1 MMNMTHGPLE
11 GIRVLDLSRV
21 LCGPYATMFMGDM
34 GADIIKIENPKG
46 GDDTRLWGS
55 KAGGESYYFASFN
68 RSKRSITIDLKSEKG
83 KKLFLDM
90 VKHADVVIENF
101 RPGVTKRLGIDYDV
115 LKEINPGIVFASASG
130 FGSEGPYASR
140 PGYDIVA
147 QAMGGLMSIT
157 GPKGGLP
164 CKAGASVGDVLTGL
178 NLVIGILAALHN
190 RNRTG
195 KGQYLE
201 VSLTNSVVSLVST
214 DTTEYFVDGQDI
226 HSIGDYNSLN
236 SPYGLFATA
245 DGNCVICCGNQK
257 LFTNLCE
264 GVLKRPE
271 LLEDE
276 RFKDGDARKKNE
288 EALKAIVEEW
298 SSQHPAREN
307 VAVLA
312 EYGIPAAPVQTIDE
326 IYHDEHIAG
335 VQEMFPRMQ
344 HPTMGEITV
353 TACPIKFSDTKA
365 EVRKPAPLLGQHT
378 VEILQ
383 EVLGMTAEEAQEY
396 TTY

>member
-1 MMNMTHGPLE
+1 MNITHGALE
-11 GIRVLDLSRV
+11 GIRVLDLTRV

-55 KAGGESYYFASFN
+55 KTGGESFYFASFN

-83 KKLFLDM
+83 KNLFYEM
-90 VKHADVVIENF
+90 VKHADVVIENY

-164 CKAGASVGDVLTGL
+164 CKVGASVGDVLTGL
-178 NLVIGILAALHN
+178 NLIIGILAALHN
-190 RNRTG
+190 RSRTG
-195 KGQYLE
+195 KGQYVE
-201 VSLTNSVVSLVST
+201 VSLTNSVLSLVST
-214 DTTEYFVDGQDI
+214 DITEYFVTGQDMR
-226 HSIGDYNSLN
+226 SIGDFNALN
-236 SPYGLFATA
+236 SPCGLFDSS
-245 DGNCVICCGNQK
+245 DGNFVIYCGNQK
-257 LFTNLCE
+257 LFEIFCRD
-264 GVLKRPE
+264 VLKRPE
-271 LLEDE
+271 LIEDE
-276 RFKDGDARKKNE
+276 RFKDSESRKKNE
-288 EALKAIVEEW
+288 EAMKAIVEEW
-298 SSQHPAREN
+298 STQHPAREN
-307 VAVLA
+307 VEVLTK
-312 EYGIPAAPVQTIDE
+312 YGVPASPVQTIDE

-335 VQEMFPRMQ
+335 VQEMFPHVE
-344 HPTMGEITV
+344 HPVIGDMPV
-353 TACPIKFSDTKA
+353 VACPIKFSDTKA
-365 EVRKPAPLLGQHT
+365 VVRKPAPLLGEDT

-383 EVLGMTAEEAQEY
+383 EVLGMSAEEAQEY

>member
-1 MMNMTHGPLE
+1 MNNTHGALE
-11 GIRVLDLSRV
+11 GIRVLDLTRV

-55 KAGGESYYFASFN
+55 KTGGESFYFASFN

-83 KKLFLDM
+83 KNLFYEM
-90 VKHADVVIENF
+90 VKHADVVIENY

-164 CKAGASVGDVLTGL
+164 CKVGASVGDVLTGL
-178 NLVIGILAALHN
+178 NLIIGILAALHN
-190 RNRTG
+190 RSRTG
-195 KGQYLE
+195 KGQYVE
-201 VSLTNSVVSLVST
+201 VSLTNSVLSLVST
-214 DTTEYFVDGQDI
+214 DITEYFVTGQDMR
-226 HSIGDYNSLN
+226 SIGDFNALN
-236 SPYGLFATA
+236 SPCGLFASS
-245 DGNCVICCGNQK
+245 DGNFVIYCGNQK
-257 LFTNLCE
+257 LFEIFCRD
-264 GVLKRPE
+264 VLKRPE
-271 LLEDE
+271 LIEDE
-276 RFKDGDARKKNE
+276 RFKDSESRKKNE
-288 EALKAIVEEW
+288 EAMKAIVEEW
-298 SSQHPAREN
+298 STQHPAREN
-307 VAVLA
+307 VEVLTK
-312 EYGIPAAPVQTIDE
+312 YGVPASPVQTIDE

-335 VQEMFPRMQ
+335 VQEMFPHVE
-344 HPTMGEITV
+344 HPVIGDMPV
-353 TACPIKFSDTKA
+353 VACPIKFSDTKA
-365 EVRKPAPLLGQHT
+365 VVRKPAPLLGADT

-383 EVLGMTAEEAQEY
+383 EVLGMSAEEAQEY

>member
-1 MMNMTHGPLE
+1 MTNTHGALE

-83 KKLFLDM
+83 KNLFYEM
-90 VKHADVVIENF
+90 VKHADVVIENY

-164 CKAGASVGDVLTGL
+164 CKVGASVGDVLTGL

-190 RNRTG
+190 RSRTG

-201 VSLTNSVVSLVST
+201 VSLTNSVLSLVST
-214 DTTEYFVDGQDI
+214 DVTEYFVTGQDMR
-226 HSIGDYNSLN
+226 SIGDFNALN
-236 SPYGLFATA
+236 SPCGLFASS
-245 DGNCVICCGNQK
+245 DGNFVIYCGNQK
-257 LFTNLCE
+257 LFEIFCKE
-264 GVLKRPE
+264 VLKRPD
-271 LLEDE
+271 LVNDE
-276 RFKDGDARKKNE
+276 RFKDGVSRKKNE
-288 EALKAIVEEW
+288 EAMKVIVEEW
-298 SSQHPAREN
+298 STQHTAREN
-307 VAVLA
+307 VEVLTK
-312 EYGIPAAPVQTIDE
+312 YGVPASPVQTIDE
-326 IYHDEHIAG
+326 VYHDEHIAG
-335 VQEMFPRMQ
+335 VQEMFPTMK
-344 HPTMGEITV
+344 HPTMGDVVVI
-353 TACPIKFSDTKA
+353 ACPIKFSDTKA
-365 EVRKPAPLLGQHT
+365 EIRRASPLLGENT

-383 EVLGMTAEEAQEY
+383 EVLGMSAEEAEEY
-396 TTY
+396 TKY

>member
-1 MMNMTHGPLE
+1 MNNTHGALE
-11 GIRVLDLSRV
+11 GIRVLDLTRV

-55 KAGGESYYFASFN
+55 KTGGESFYFASFN

-83 KKLFLDM
+83 KKLFYEM
-90 VKHADVVIENF
+90 VKHADVVIENY

-164 CKAGASVGDVLTGL
+164 CKVGASVGDVLTGL
-178 NLVIGILAALHN
+178 NLIIGILAALHN
-190 RNRTG
+190 RSRTG
-195 KGQYLE
+195 KGQYVE
-201 VSLTNSVVSLVST
+201 VSLTNSVLSLVST
-214 DTTEYFVDGQDI
+214 DITEYFVTGQDMR
-226 HSIGDYNSLN
+226 SIGDFNALN
-236 SPYGLFATA
+236 SPCGLFASS
-245 DGNCVICCGNQK
+245 DGNFVIYCGNQK
-257 LFTNLCE
+257 LFEIFCRD
-264 GVLKRPE
+264 VLKRPE
-271 LLEDE
+271 LIEDE
-276 RFKDGDARKKNE
+276 RFKDSESRKKNE
-288 EALKAIVEEW
+288 EAMKAIVEEW
-298 SSQHPAREN
+298 STQHPAREN
-307 VAVLA
+307 VEVLTK
-312 EYGIPAAPVQTIDE
+312 YGVPASPVQTIDE

-335 VQEMFPRMQ
+335 VQEMFPHVE
-344 HPTMGEITV
+344 HPVIGDMPV
-353 TACPIKFSDTKA
+353 VACPIKFSDTKA
-365 EVRKPAPLLGQHT
+365 VVRKPAPLLGADT

-383 EVLGMTAEEAQEY
+383 EVLGMSAEEAQEY